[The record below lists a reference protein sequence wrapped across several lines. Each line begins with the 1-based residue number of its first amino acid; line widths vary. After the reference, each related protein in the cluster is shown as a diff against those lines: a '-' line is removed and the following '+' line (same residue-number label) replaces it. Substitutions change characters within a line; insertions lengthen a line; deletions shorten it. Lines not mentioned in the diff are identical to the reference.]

1 MFLGELTALAAS
13 FCWTISSSIV
23 ERKGKSFSAVSM
35 NFARQVTALVTIG
48 LLVVLFNGIGA
59 IGNVGFNNLFF
70 LAMSG
75 LIGFSLGDSFLMS
88 AFTRIG
94 AQLTLLIFSISPVL
108 AAILGRILFAERLS
122 SKSIFGMLIVI
133 FAIMLVIS
141 KGGNSNMKVK
151 KDPKGLVFAFLASI
165 GQALGVILSKA
176 GLGDVPP
183 LAATEIRLL
192 GGLIGIVII
201 CSLGRKW
208 MDVRRIF
215 TSRQGLTV
223 NFGNAII
230 GTTMGV
236 VLSMFAIK
244 YTKVAIAS
252 TLMAMSPIMI
262 IPVSRF
268 YFKENITKVEIFGAV
283 LSVIG
288 VALLV

>member
-1 MFLGELTALAAS
+1 MFLGELTALTAS

-35 NFARQVTALVTIG
+35 NFARQSTAFLAIGILVLVFNRTGIISNIG
-48 LLVVLFNGIGA
+48 LS
-59 IGNVGFNNLFF
+59 NVFF

-94 AQLTLLIFSISPVL
+94 AQLTLLIFSLSPVL
-108 AAILGRILFAERLS
+108 AGILGRIIFGERLAL
-122 SKSIFGMLIVI
+122 KSIVGMLIVI
-133 FAIMLVIS
+133 FAIMLVIA
-141 KGGNSNMKVK
+141 KGGNSNLRVK
-151 KDPKGLVFAFLASI
+151 GDPQGLVFAFLASV
-165 GQALGVILSKA
+165 GQALGVILTKA
-176 GLGDVPP
+176 GLGDVAP
-183 LAATEIRLL
+183 LMATEIRLM
-192 GGLIGIVII
+192 GGLVGIVVI
-201 CSLGRKW
+201 CSIGKKW
-208 MDVRRIF
+208 IDVRRLF
-215 TSRQGLTV
+215 TTRLGITV
-223 NFGNAII
+223 NFSNAII

-252 TLMAMSPIMI
+252 TLMSMSPIMI

-268 YFKENITKVEIFGAV
+268 YFKEKISKVEVFGAI